1 MGWLFGKKKPKVPFP
16 EGKKVPQGSLQFPS
30 QAPTRK
36 VIEPDKVKEAVGVD
50 RPLPPSP
57 PPMPMEEVP
66 VKPAPPVKIVAKR
79 EMVQLPPLQQQQE
92 EPLFIKMDVYRK
104 ILSELDHLKV
114 NFAELREFNRN
125 LEEGEFNEEYKFTKL
140 RRSVK
145 GMHDRLLDIDKVL
158 FKS

>member
-16 EGKKVPQGSLQFPS
+16 EGKKVQEGALQFPS
-30 QAPTRK
+30 QAPERR
-36 VIEPDKVKEAVGVD
+36 VIEPDAVKEAVGIG

-57 PPMPMEEVP
+57 PLAPVQEEMVP
-66 VKPAPPVKIVAKR
+66 VNPSPKATTKR
-79 EMVQLPPLQQQQE
+79 MVELSSFQQQE

-114 NFAELREFNRN
+114 NFAELREFNKN
-125 LEEGEFNEEYKFTKL
+125 LEEGEYNEEYKFTKL

-145 GMHDRLLDIDKVL
+145 GMHDKLLEMDKIL